1 MAKLETAAGKV
12 YLAGAGPGDPALLTC
27 KAYEL
32 IKSADVIIYD
42 ALLTPD
48 ILAMLPQEAET
59 ISVGK
64 RAGNHTMPQAE
75 INRLLLKKAQEGKQ
89 VLRLKGG
96 DPFVFGR
103 GGEELELL
111 AEHGIGFE
119 IVPGVTSAA
128 AVPAYAGIPVTHREM
143 ASSFHV
149 ITGHPKKDGSERI
162 NYQALA
168 AMDATLVFLMG
179 ISSLPK
185 ICEELLAAGMEK
197 NVPAAVIS
205 RGSTARQKTVL
216 ADLSTL
222 GEKVKNVDI
231 STPAIIVVGHVCRLA
246 EHYAWA
252 EKRPLG
258 TVSVLVTRPEERSR
272 ELTQKLRRLGAQVIE
287 MPVIRTEAV
296 HEKGR
301 FQKAVEEIQHS
312 PAEEW
317 LVFTSPAGVRMF
329 FQQLRRWSID
339 LRSLLSGTVKFAVL
353 GAGTKKELASHG
365 IYADLMPEEYSA
377 AALGEL
383 LAGHFQKKDGK
394 KVSSAGFDAEE
405 MSSEETSKERKLRI
419 FRAKEGSPDLT
430 EPLVK
435 AGIAFEDISI
445 YETTYVR
452 KEAACK
458 KLREMLMDGELD
470 AVTFTSASTVAG
482 FIKALGLTKQEIRQA
497 GFTAICIGKKTKE
510 AAERFGVKT
519 LVSEKAETDSMVE
532 LICRNFS

>member
-1 MAKLETAAGKV
+1 MKLETVTAKV
-12 YLAGAGPGDPALLTC
+12 YLVGAGPGDPALLTC

-32 IKSADVIIYD
+32 IKSADVIVYD

-48 ILAMLPQEAET
+48 ILALLPEEAET

-64 RAGNHTMPQAE
+64 RAGNHTMPQEE
-75 INRLLLKKAQEGKQ
+75 INRLLLEKAQEGKM

-111 AEHGIGFE
+111 AAHGIDFE
-119 IVPGVTSAA
+119 IVPGVTSAV

-143 ASSFHV
+143 TSSFHI
-149 ITGHPKKDGSERI
+149 ITGHPQKDGSDRV

-185 ICEELLAAGMEK
+185 ICEGLLAAGMEK
-197 NVPAAVIS
+197 DVPATVIS
-205 RGSTARQKTVL
+205 RGTTAGQKMVL
-216 ADLSTL
+216 ADLSTIA
-222 GEKVKNVDI
+222 EKTNNAGIK
-231 STPAIIVVGHVCRLA
+231 TPAIIVVGAVCNLA
-246 EHYAWA
+246 KRYAWA

-272 ELTQKLRRLGAQVIE
+272 ELTQKLRGLGAQVIE
-287 MPVIRTEAV
+287 MPMIRTEAV
-296 HEKGR
+296 HDQSR
-301 FQKAVEEIQHS
+301 FQKAIEEIQHS

-317 LVFTSPAGVRMF
+317 LVFTSPAGVRLF
-329 FQQLRRWSID
+329 FGELRRWNVD
-339 LRSLLSGTVKFAVL
+339 LRRLLSGTVKFAVL
-353 GAGTKKELASHG
+353 GAGTKKELARHG

-383 LAGHFQKKDGK
+383 LAEHFEEKDGK
-394 KVSSAGFDAEE
+394 KDSSQK
-405 MSSEETSKERKLRI
+405 SSGKKLSSKEASPKRKLRI

-435 AGIAFEDISI
+435 AGIAFEDIPI

-458 KLREMLMDGELD
+458 KIREMLMDGELD
-470 AVTFTSASTVAG
+470 AVTFTSTSTVTG
-482 FIKALGLTKQEIRQA
+482 FIKALELTEQEIWRA
-497 GFTAICIGKKTKE
+497 GFTAVCIGKKTAE
-510 AAERFGVKT
+510 AAERFGMKT
-519 LVSEKAETDSMVE
+519 LVSEKAEMDSMVE
-532 LICRNFS
+532 LICRSFS